1 MGINMA
7 ANLDFNMRFRA
18 QTAEFSRA
26 VAQINQELAQL
37 RQSIGGSFGSLNTL
51 GQGVRNLPVSQP
63 TVLSQSIA
71 SIGLKAAASVLSV
84 AALGKAL
91 HEVLSATR
99 QMQSIQTR
107 FTYAFDGLEAGK
119 EQLEFVRQEANR
131 LGLEMTSAANG
142 YAQLAAAAKNLN
154 IT

>member
-84 AALGKAL
+84 AALRKAL
-91 HEVLSATR
+91 KRARRS
-99 QMQSIQTR
+99 
-107 FTYAFDGLEAGK
+107 
-119 EQLEFVRQEANR
+119 
-131 LGLEMTSAANG
+131 
-142 YAQLAAAAKNLN
+142 
-154 IT
+154 